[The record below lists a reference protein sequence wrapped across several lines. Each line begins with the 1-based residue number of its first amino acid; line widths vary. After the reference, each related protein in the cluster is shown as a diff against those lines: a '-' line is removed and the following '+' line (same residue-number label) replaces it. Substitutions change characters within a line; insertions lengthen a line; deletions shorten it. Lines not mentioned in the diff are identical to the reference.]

1 VLKRRTGQEKSAV
14 CTNVRKQTKMLE
26 RGKTSRVN
34 KRENLVAASEKRKMQ
49 EEGSTVV
56 VDVVKREW
64 IPKQQQPRSLFIPF
78 RHKEREHLKGRRKRQ
93 GSSE

>member
-1 VLKRRTGQEKSAV
+1 
-14 CTNVRKQTKMLE
+14 MLE

-64 IPKQQQPRSLFIPF
+64 MPKQQPRSFPF
-78 RHKEREHLKGRRKRQ
+78 VTRKG
-93 GSSE
+93 SI